1 MKSIIIFISFIV
13 ILNLSATIIN
23 IPADQP
29 TIQEGINV
37 AVDGDTV
44 LVHPGAYIENINFN
58 GKEITVA
65 SLFFTTQDT
74 TYISQTIIDG
84 NESESV
90 VLFNNEESSE
100 ASLIGLT
107 IINGYNENG
116 GGIYCWY
123 SNPKLINNIFMNN
136 NADDSGGA
144 IYIWGANPVIENNTF
159 TNNYSNEY
167 GGAIYCIYGAEP
179 QISNNTF
186 TNNESYYGGAIT
198 CIEYSNALIQG
209 NIIDNNLAFRG
220 GGIFCYLFSNPII
233 ENNIISNNIADGEN
247 QSPGGGI
254 FIDSASPIISENNIY
269 QNFANRGA
277 GIFCT
282 GLSEAIIIN
291 NFIQNNDSD
300 WTGGGGIFCNS
311 QLELKIIQNVI
322 TGNNS
327 EYYGG
332 GIYCYSSS
340 PLIVNNTI
348 SENYSY
354 YHGGGIYCEWYS
366 SPIIYNTIFWG
377 NEYGWP
383 LNNNQVYL
391 NNDNCNPFF
400 YYCDIQDGFNGFGG
414 GGAGANYDPNNYQNN
429 IQSNPIF
436 VSSTDWSLQAI
447 SPCINAGILDT
458 SGLYLPELDIA
469 GNPRIVDNIIDI
481 GAYEYQDENITDI
494 SDVDIASFSRQ
505 YGNYPNPF
513 NPTTNIYFTLIKA
526 CNVNIEIFNIKGRI
540 VKKLINNNMDI
551 GYHSILWD
559 GTSDNNKQ
567 ISSGIYFY
575 KIIVNGET
583 KTLQKCILLK

>member
-209 NIIDNNLAFRG
+209 NIIDNNLQ
-220 GGIFCYLFSNPII
+220 
-233 ENNIISNNIADGEN
+233 E
-247 QSPGGGI
+247 
-254 FIDSASPIISENNIY
+254 
-269 QNFANRGA
+269 FAT
-277 GIFCT
+277 C
-282 GLSEAIIIN
+282 
-291 NFIQNNDSD
+291 
-300 WTGGGGIFCNS
+300 
-311 QLELKIIQNVI
+311 
-322 TGNNS
+322 
-327 EYYGG
+327 
-332 GIYCYSSS
+332 
-340 PLIVNNTI
+340 
-348 SENYSY
+348 
-354 YHGGGIYCEWYS
+354 
-366 SPIIYNTIFWG
+366 
-377 NEYGWP
+377 
-383 LNNNQVYL
+383 
-391 NNDNCNPFF
+391 
-400 YYCDIQDGFNGFGG
+400 
-414 GGAGANYDPNNYQNN
+414 
-429 IQSNPIF
+429 
-436 VSSTDWSLQAI
+436 SL
-447 SPCINAGILDT
+447 
-458 SGLYLPELDIA
+458 
-469 GNPRIVDNIIDI
+469 V
-481 GAYEYQDENITDI
+481 
-494 SDVDIASFSRQ
+494 F
-505 YGNYPNPF
+505 
-513 NPTTNIYFTLIKA
+513 
-526 CNVNIEIFNIKGRI
+526 
-540 VKKLINNNMDI
+540 
-551 GYHSILWD
+551 
-559 GTSDNNKQ
+559 
-567 ISSGIYFY
+567 
-575 KIIVNGET
+575 
-583 KTLQKCILLK
+583 